1 MREEDAMKLKLA
13 EAGGGSNRGQL
24 RCICVITV
32 LLVQVGI
39 ATSAFAI
46 GADKVSHYA
55 GGAGAGLAIGT
66 VVYHFVEGMG
76 PGQRMATSAGL
87 GLLPGLGIEIGDE
100 FAPHNH
106 FSGGDL
112 LADALGSIT
121 GAVAAELING
131 QFWIS
136 ASGRQIRL
144 IGRW

>member
-1 MREEDAMKLKLA
+1 MKRDRA
-13 EAGGGSNRGQL
+13 EAGRFRHRGQL
-24 RCICVITV
+24 RCVCMLST
-32 LLVQVGI
+32 LLLQLAI

-46 GADKVSHYA
+46 GTDKISHYA
-55 GGAGAGLAIGT
+55 GGVGAGLAIGT
-66 VVYHFVEGMG
+66 VFYHFVEGMG

-87 GLLPGLGIEIGDE
+87 GLIPGLGIEIGDQ

-106 FSGGDL
+106 FSGEDL

-144 IGRW
+144 IGHW